1 MTIQYSVIIPTFNR
15 VEQLL
20 LTLVS
25 FDRVT
30 YPKDQYEII
39 VVDDGSTDGTREL
52 VEGFQTAIPLY
63 YLSNKV
69 QRGRSITRNLGL
81 RHAKGL
87 YVVFCDADFVV
98 LPEFF
103 QILDDCHRT
112 YPRTVLSGVPNS
124 WKDAYT
130 HFHPDF
136 SSNEKQACRDV
147 LTQVNLWNDEFET
160 TDHIVPLLTPDD
172 LVNQTG
178 RLSQLVIP
186 DKMNSN
192 GRKQFAKTDVAPWL
206 MLVTRCVSIKRS
218 YLTRI
223 GGFNEQFVKYGLED
237 WDLGYRL
244 HRMKIR
250 FHSVGQ
256 VLGYHQEHPHLYRG
270 EIANI
275 ENLRKM
281 YNVHGFK
288 DPELNLFAI
297 MPAWENV
304 ETYKDTLRVL
314 RRGMKSKSKR
324 STAQLMKN
332 TLRIAAKQWTQRKRP
347 EVYKSLLRS
356 IRIKLRASKKK
367 GQTARILRTILSKS
381 AKLVNR

>member
-1 MTIQYSVIIPTFNR
+1 MAIRYSVIIPTFNR
-15 VEQLL
+15 ADQLL

-52 VEGFQTAIPLY
+52 VEGFQTAIPLF
-63 YLSNKV
+63 YLSNEVK
-69 QRGRSITRNLGL
+69 RGRSVTRNLGL
-81 RHAKGL
+81 RYAKGL

-103 QILDDCHRT
+103 QILDACHRT
-112 YPRTVLSGVPNS
+112 YPRTALSGIPYS
-124 WKDAYT
+124 WNDVYT

-136 SSNEKQACRDV
+136 SHDEKQLCRDV
-147 LTQVNLWNDEFET
+147 LTKVSLWNDEFDT
-160 TDHIVPLLTPDD
+160 IDHIVPLLTPDD

-186 DKMNSN
+186 DKIGPNV
-192 GRKQFAKTDVAPWL
+192 REQFAKTDVAPWL
-206 MLVTRCVSIKRS
+206 KLITRCVSIKRS

-237 WDLGYRL
+237 WELGYRL

-250 FHSVGQ
+250 FHSIRQ

-270 EIANI
+270 EVGNI
-275 ENLRKM
+275 ENLRIM
-281 YNVHGFK
+281 YKANGFK
-288 DPELNLFAI
+288 DPELNLFAV
-297 MPAWENV
+297 MPAWEDV
-304 ETYKDTLRVL
+304 ETYKYTLRVL
-314 RRGMKSKSKR
+314 RRGMKSKSER
-324 STAQLMKN
+324 SAALLMKN
-332 TLRIAAKQWTQRKRP
+332 TLRIAAKQLVQRKRP
-347 EVYKSLLRS
+347 EAYKRSLRS
-356 IRIKLRASKKK
+356 IRNKLRASKKK
-367 GQTARILRTILSKS
+367 GQTAQMLRTILARS
-381 AKLVNR
+381 ANLVNG